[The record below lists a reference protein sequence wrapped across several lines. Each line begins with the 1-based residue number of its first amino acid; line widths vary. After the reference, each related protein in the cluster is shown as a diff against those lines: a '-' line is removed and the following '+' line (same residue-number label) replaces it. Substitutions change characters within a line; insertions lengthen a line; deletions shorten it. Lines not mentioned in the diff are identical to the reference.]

1 MFEVTWR
8 EGAMKELADAY
19 VGADLTARESI
30 TADVLQLNQLLAD
43 DPMGL
48 GESRAGDR
56 YRIAF
61 LGRVSVTF
69 DVDPA
74 DRTVRVHHFRAS

>member
-1 MFEVTWR
+1 MFEVIWR
-8 EGAMKELADAY
+8 IVAMDELTDAY
-19 VGADLTARESI
+19 VQAALPARESI
-30 TADVLQLNQLLAD
+30 AADVLQLNILLAD

-48 GESRAGDR
+48 GESRAQDR

-69 DVDPA
+69 DVDLT
-74 DRTVRVHHFRAS
+74 DRIVRVHHFRSR